1 MPSIG
6 QSTNSTE
13 AKYRMP
19 LPNSWTMRGSGG
31 GIAYAPPQPLTR
43 LAKRRKDLFMATILP
58 FLRTGENVFDPKDL
72 TAMSTALE
80 DVCEILK
87 LNGDSSAR
95 QTVAVR
101 IIDLA
106 NAGERTANRLR
117 DRVLHEAA
125 MASRVGLDGESV
137 GIKSCG
143 CRSRYF
149 TREV

>member
-1 MPSIG
+1 LHTNPKANGCRFWGYASLPYAFNRAIDKLDRG
-6 QSTNSTE
+6 QIPH
-13 AKYRMP
+13 AAAD
-19 LPNSWTMRGSGG
+19 SWTMRGSGG

-117 DRVLHEAA
+117 DRVLHEA
-125 MASRVGLDGESV
+125 
-137 GIKSCG
+137 
-143 CRSRYF
+143 
-149 TREV
+149 

>member
-1 MPSIG
+1 
-6 QSTNSTE
+6 
-13 AKYRMP
+13 
-19 LPNSWTMRGSGG
+19 
-31 GIAYAPPQPLTR
+31 
-43 LAKRRKDLFMATILP
+43 MATILP

-137 GIKSCG
+137 GIK
-143 CRSRYF
+143 
-149 TREV
+149 

>member
-1 MPSIG
+1 
-6 QSTNSTE
+6 
-13 AKYRMP
+13 
-19 LPNSWTMRGSGG
+19 
-31 GIAYAPPQPLTR
+31 
-43 LAKRRKDLFMATILP
+43 MATILP

-106 NAGERTANRLR
+106 KAGERNANRLR

-125 MASRVGLDGESV
+125 MASRVGLDGESM
-137 GIKSCG
+137 GIK
-143 CRSRYF
+143 
-149 TREV
+149 